1 MTDIDPFADVPADD
15 TAESITTPTDIDPKE
30 NKNNMTT
37 SNDSQNNLTVTLKGG
52 SGFDAPWIVIHAG
65 TPQDAIDVLN
75 TDTMKH
81 LTELTQKVAGK
92 FAGMGPAKA
101 APAQNSNGQPQGAQ
115 QAPAGA
121 PDCPP
126 GWTFRS
132 GVSKASGKP
141 YKGFFPP
148 RGDDSK
154 PIFFQ

>member
-15 TAESITTPTDIDPKE
+15 PAEAVTTPTDTDPKE
-30 NKNNMTT
+30 NKPSMTT
-37 SNDSQNNLTVTLKGG
+37 SSDSQNNLTVTLKGG

-75 TDTMKH
+75 TESMKQ

-92 FAGMGPAKA
+92 FAGMGPGKS
-101 APAQNSNGQPQGAQ
+101 APAQDSNGQPQASQ

-148 RGDDSK
+148 RGDDTK